1 MRLLDDVAVELPPW
15 ARVTLAFF
23 GIGFGGLAVWVA
35 GTAGRSAILA
45 GAAAALSGLL
55 ALVLLIS
62 AIRGRIWK
70 WMWFIG

>member
-35 GTAGRSAILA
+35 GIAGRSAILA
-45 GAAAALSGLL
+45 VG
-55 ALVLLIS
+55 
-62 AIRGRIWK
+62 
-70 WMWFIG
+70 